1 MLKIRLVEVCVSQIL
16 RTLSSDLKKLAQIG
30 HDVGQRCGGTH
41 GRAILLFSSRGPG
54 LNPKD
59 TLGSNLDY
67 YVSDVGNP
75 LAKGFE
81 LILIDRGG
89 WG

>member
-1 MLKIRLVEVCVSQIL
+1 MMLGS
-16 RTLSSDLKKLAQIG
+16 G
-30 HDVGQRCGGTH
+30 GGTH
-41 GRAILLFSSRGPG
+41 GRAILLFSSSGPG

-59 TLGSNLDY
+59 TLGSNLDC